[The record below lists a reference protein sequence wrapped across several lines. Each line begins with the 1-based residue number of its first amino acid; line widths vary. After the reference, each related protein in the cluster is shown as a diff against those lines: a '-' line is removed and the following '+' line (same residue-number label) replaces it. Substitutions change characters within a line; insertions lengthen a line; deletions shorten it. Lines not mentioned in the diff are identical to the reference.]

1 MEFKDYYQILGLSDQ
16 AQAAEIKSAYRKL
29 ARRYHPD
36 VSREENA
43 EEKFK
48 EVTEAYEVLK
58 DPEKRAEYDQL
69 RTMGARTGD
78 GRFRPPPG
86 WESAAQF
93 GSGGFTDV
101 DAAGFSDFF
110 DAIFGRSGTAHRTYR
125 QGRQQSFSMRGED
138 LHTQLSLFL
147 EEAHRGV
154 ERQLDI
160 QVPEVDDYGLVS
172 HRPKT
177 LKVKIPAGVYD
188 GQIIRL
194 RGQGASGIGGGP
206 AGDLFIEIRLAPH
219 PLYSISGK
227 DLMMT
232 LPVAPW
238 EAALGGNVN
247 IPTLGGVC
255 QLKIPPGSNAGH
267 KLRLKGRGLPG
278 SPPGNLIVSLK
289 IVMPD
294 KQTARSNELFKT
306 LSEELAFDPRK
317 GMGV

>member
-1 MEFKDYYQILGLSDQ
+1 MEFKDYYQILGLNDQ
-16 AQAAEIKSAYRKL
+16 AQAGEIKSAYRKL

-48 EVTEAYEVLK
+48 EVSEAYEVLK

-69 RTMGARTGD
+69 CRMGAKTGD
-78 GRFRPPPG
+78 GQFRPPPG

-101 DAAGFSDFF
+101 DAASFSDFF
-110 DAIFGRSGTAHRTYR
+110 DSIFGHTGTAHRTYR
-125 QGRQQSFSMRGED
+125 QGRQHSFSMRGED

-147 EEAHRGV
+147 EEAHQGV
-154 ERQLDI
+154 ERQLNI

-172 HRPKT
+172 HRNKT

-188 GQIIRL
+188 GQMIRL
-194 RGQGASGIGGGP
+194 KGQGAPGIGGAP
-206 AGDLFIEIRLAPH
+206 PGDLFVEIRLAPH
-219 PLYSISGK
+219 PLYTVSGR
-227 DLMMT
+227 DLLMT

-238 EAALGGNVN
+238 EAALGGTANV
-247 IPTLGGVC
+247 PTLGGTC
-255 QLKIPPGSNAGH
+255 QLKIPAGSNTGQ
-267 KLRLKGRGLPG
+267 KLRLKGKGLPG
-278 SPPGNLIVSLK
+278 DPPGNLIVSLK
-289 IVMPD
+289 VVMPES
-294 KQTARSNELFKT
+294 QTTRSNELFKA

-317 GMGV
+317 GMGG